1 VARILCV
8 DDEPAA
14 VSLKRVILTRAGH
27 DVTSCNTAEDAI
39 ARLKEISFDAVVTD
53 WRLGEDRGRAI
64 VEAAK
69 TYSSA
74 PVVVV
79 SGFVSEAFQA
89 AEPLADMYLEKPV
102 NPEELIQILDALL
115 RTNAR
120 REAEAS
126 G

>member
-1 VARILCV
+1 MARILCV

-39 ARLKEISFDAVVTD
+39 SRLKEISFDAVVTD
-53 WRLGEDRGRAI
+53 WRLGEERGRAI
-64 VEAAK
+64 VEATKA
-69 TYSSA
+69 YSSA

-115 RTNAR
+115 RTNSR
-120 REAEAS
+120 HEAEAS
-126 G
+126 D